1 MSLKRAAHS
10 SYEDEVSSPSASAEH
25 LPLSSRPKHLSH
37 ASEPF
42 SGTSAVRII
51 FSFHISFCSHLFSHI
66 TTCHPIHTTEQRCIC
81 THDGII
87 SHVAQTRSGAGTIP
101 QRASLHELG
110 PRRPCIRAAGTK
122 VLRLLPGKWS
132 NICASDRHLRILRKA
147 VLRDR
152 VQPRVSG
159 LRQLVLPHLLCDRV
173 CLCTSFATSQP
184 FLLSHNFFFPQLRH
198 TVTVRR
204 NNQVHQ
210 LLSGTTRGSSTYMKN
225 VASLQ
230 RFASHT
236 PTPLQHAFHPP
247 PKLHNSPPSLSS
259 FAADCA
265 NARKKHKNRFFFR
278 TS

>member
-184 FLLSHNFFFPQLRH
+184 FLLSHIFFSTASTHRHRQEKQSGASTAIRHDARQFDIHEKRCVIAEICFPYSNPPSTRISPTPKTPQL
-198 TVTVRR
+198 
-204 NNQVHQ
+204 
-210 LLSGTTRGSSTYMKN
+210 
-225 VASLQ
+225 
-230 RFASHT
+230 
-236 PTPLQHAFHPP
+236 PTFPFLFC
-247 PKLHNSPPSLSS
+247 S
-259 FAADCA
+259 
-265 NARKKHKNRFFFR
+265 
-278 TS
+278 